1 MDNGGSQYLSL
12 GVLVINPAVKIMEKI
27 FLVAAAA
34 AVFNRTLKGFQKRKI
49 RTAVYPSNMAPIGAK
64 LCQNAFQMIPDI
76 SFLDADKH
84 VLAIFFQKK
93 MRKINKQV
101 FWRS

>member
-1 MDNGGSQYLSL
+1 
-12 GVLVINPAVKIMEKI
+12 MEKI

-76 SFLDADKH
+76 SFLDAEKH
-84 VLAIFFQKK
+84 GLAIFFQT
-93 MRKINKQV
+93 KIGVKSINR
-101 FWRS
+101 FFGGARIF

>member
-1 MDNGGSQYLSL
+1 
-12 GVLVINPAVKIMEKI
+12 MEKI

-64 LCQNAFQMIPDI
+64 LCQNAFQMIPNI
-76 SFLDADKH
+76 SFLDAKKH
-84 VLAIFFQKK
+84 VLAFFFRKQIGVKSINRFFGGARIF
-93 MRKINKQV
+93 
-101 FWRS
+101 

>member
-1 MDNGGSQYLSL
+1 
-12 GVLVINPAVKIMEKI
+12 MEKI

-76 SFLDADKH
+76 SFLDAEKH
-84 VLAIFFQKK
+84 GLAILFLKKNGVKSINRFFGGA
-93 MRKINKQV
+93 RI
-101 FWRS
+101 F